1 MPFDHSLLTTHPF
14 GMHPHDI
21 YLETQVTTA
30 APQRLRLMLIDAAIR
45 WAHVTVEHWR
55 SGRQA
60 EALEPLIRCR
70 EIVSELLA
78 GVKQDGSPLS
88 NQVLGLYSFLFNAL
102 TAAQHSHSTAAV
114 EAAIRVLEE
123 ERTTWSLLCE
133 QLVDAPAPPRTM
145 APREE
150 RVPLVVGGGTAA
162 VGLSLDA

>member
-1 MPFDHSLLTTHPF
+1 
-14 GMHPHDI
+14 MHPHDI

-30 APQRLRLMLIDAAIR
+30 TPQRLRLMLIDAAIR

-70 EIVSELLA
+70 EIISELLA

-102 TAAQHSHSTAAV
+102 TAAQHSHSAAAV

-133 QLVDAPAPPRTM
+133 QLVDAPAAPRTM

-150 RVPLVVGGGTAA
+150 RAPLVVIGGTAA